1 MSLPILV
8 CDEAVGYAT
17 NRDSAHIFN
26 DVQTIG
32 GWPSLLQ
39 ITKVTK
45 IVLHLGEKTVD
56 GIETTYKMADNSVRV
71 SSHGKK
77 MGTTETCTL
86 NDDEFFVG
94 IFGATD
100 QNVEQPILRRI
111 GFVIYNK
118 ATGAITT
125 FGPFPPIRGHLSTD
139 LRGFSSLGL
148 IVGFSGSTSSHDKL
162 DTLTIY
168 KFSSGDKRI
177 GLS

>member
-1 MSLPILV
+1 MHTAVTSGLTAPSVDLLQHLIVLIPVLSALKMSLPILV

-86 NDDEFFVG
+86 N
-94 IFGATD
+94 
-100 QNVEQPILRRI
+100 
-111 GFVIYNK
+111 
-118 ATGAITT
+118 
-125 FGPFPPIRGHLSTD
+125 
-139 LRGFSSLGL
+139 
-148 IVGFSGSTSSHDKL
+148 
-162 DTLTIY
+162 
-168 KFSSGDKRI
+168 
-177 GLS
+177 